1 MLVSK
6 FDSSENTLLFS
17 PKVVAMLEQL
27 KALNLANLPLGKHQF
42 EGFAA
47 DDAFFIVMEYQTVK
61 TSSVGPEF
69 HRKYTD
75 IQLLVSGQ
83 EQFGWVRVSDAELA
97 ELDSKYQYD
106 AERDICFIK
115 EQEFALEMNQMK
127 PGHFYLF
134 TPQTIHMPN
143 IAIGEPASARKVV
156 VKLKTELL
164 NR

>member
-6 FDSSENTLLFS
+6 FDSSENSLLFS

-27 KALNLANLPLGKHQF
+27 KALNLANLELGKYSF
-42 EGFAA
+42 EGIDE
-47 DDAFFIVMEYQTVK
+47 DDAFFIVMEYQTAK
-61 TSSVGPEF
+61 QSSVGPEF

-75 IQLLVSGQ
+75 IQLLVSGE
-83 EQFGWVRVSDAELA
+83 EQFGWVRVSDSELA
-97 ELDSKYQYD
+97 DLDSKYQYD

-115 EQEFALEMNQMK
+115 EQELPLEINQMK

-143 IAIGEPASARKVV
+143 LAIGEPSAVRKVV